1 MFTLEYGVKYHQS
14 VQVYM
19 TSFFHTIST
28 EEDIDGCG
36 DNLID
41 NGDLLTS
48 GYRSDIDNNDQTGSK
63 LLYYLVNIQA

>member
-1 MFTLEYGVKYHQS
+1 
-14 VQVYM
+14 M

-28 EEDIDGCG
+28 EEDIDGCA

-48 GYRSDIDNNDQTGSK
+48 GYRSDIDSNDQTGSK
-63 LLYYLVNIQA
+63 LLYYFKSEYTGMILC